1 MQRRKILIALLTVSV
16 LLSTTGCGAGG
27 KVLRGLGKAIEKSSE
42 QRNQELED
50 IIGEDAPVLADAE
63 ELTDVEETPSPA
75 KETDLTD
82 GIFDEDDLNKKPP
95 KTAPGENNSGER
107 TTREGVTSLDD
118 IFSGEGGTGE
128 SGDSDDFYGDL
139 MDEML
144 DYDEFISANLE
155 KCKADLEA
163 DKGSVQSEVDSDTVQ
178 WMNATYAIITESN
191 GGDRTLVGGMKR
203 DLVNAVFMRYQLY
216 SGWDIEDHESAD
228 ETIEWLRSEG
238 HRQEFMEYVE
248 VFKETGLLFLDEEEF
263 NQTIEDAF
271 GAYGHYTLNYLKA
284 VYECYQSCGE
294 TGILAWDLCR
304 LNQVAS
310 WCYVAGYYTLDESL
324 EIQYQNCLLMQDS
337 FSSWDEMM
345 ESYLYGFQYWKGD
358 SSSSAMSDTA
368 KRRNIY
374 NSLKE
379 LTSGPYQNDF
389 GRELQRSWQVES

>member
-1 MQRRKILIALLTVSV
+1 MQGRKILIALLTVSM

-27 KVLRGLGKAIEKSSE
+27 KVLRDLGKAIEKSSE
-42 QRNQELED
+42 QKDQETED
-50 IIGEDAPVLADAE
+50 TIGEDASVPADGEELADAE
-63 ELTDVEETPSPA
+63 ETPSPV
-75 KETDLTD
+75 KELDLAD
-82 GIFDEDDLNKKPP
+82 GIFEEDDLDKEPP
-95 KTAPGENNSGER
+95 EGASEKNGGER

-118 IFSGEGGTGE
+118 IFSGESGTGE
-128 SGDSDDFYGDL
+128 SYDPDDIYGDL
-139 MDEML
+139 MDEMM
-144 DYDEFISANLE
+144 DYDEFISANLD
-155 KCKADLEA
+155 KCKADLAA

-248 VFKETGLLFLDEEEF
+248 VFKETGLLYLDEEEF
-263 NQTIEDAF
+263 DQTIEDAF
-271 GAYGHYTLNYLKA
+271 GSFGRYTINYMKA

-358 SSSSAMSDTA
+358 SSSSTMSDTA

-379 LTSGPYQNDF
+379 LTNGPYQNDF